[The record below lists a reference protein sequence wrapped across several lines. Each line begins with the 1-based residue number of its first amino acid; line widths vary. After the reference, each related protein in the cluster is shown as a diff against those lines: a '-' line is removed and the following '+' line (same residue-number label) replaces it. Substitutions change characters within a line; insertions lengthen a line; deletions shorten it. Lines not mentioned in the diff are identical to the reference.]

1 MFMDF
6 LDLLPRPL
14 RYVVFY
20 GLFTIG
26 IFTKPVYTLGILAML
41 LIAALISP
49 KHWLTPWGPEPVERK
64 RVLKIYGT
72 ALVFFYLLAYGLTPT
87 DPVAIQANPRS
98 AATATSTAPASTEV
112 APPKAP
118 SSKKYDTVGTA
129 SNVTFQIIDMK
140 VQRSLG
146 SRQTQNLFIVPVV
159 AVKNSQND
167 AIMLSFSLFTLVDE
181 RGREFSPLDTMDA
194 YMMKENDQFTD
205 KLNPGLTAQIAIP
218 FEVPRDVA
226 SLTLRCQGGITGG
239 TVVLRLDPPQK
250 DASASAPKRSAAI
263 GLMAKLKTDENAYR
277 VTTPGANPAF
287 TLTAGDVVQ
296 IIGEDN
302 RGMYYQIKWKN
313 EQGYVKRSALQL
325 FAN

>member
-26 IFTKPVYTLGILAML
+26 IFSKPVYTLGILAML
-41 LIAALISP
+41 LVAALISP
-49 KHWLTPWGPEPVERK
+49 KHWLAPWGPEPVERK

-72 ALVFFYLLAYGLTPT
+72 ALVFFCLLAYGLTPT
-87 DPVAIQANPRS
+87 APATSQANPRS
-98 AATATSTAPASTEV
+98 AAPPAPTSNAVASQ
-112 APPKAP
+112 KAP

-129 SNVTFQIIDMK
+129 SSVTFKIIDMK
-140 VQRSLG
+140 VKQSLG
-146 SRQTQNLFIVPVV
+146 DRQTQNLFVIPVV
-159 AVKNSQND
+159 AMRNNQND
-167 AIMLSFSLFTLVDE
+167 AIMLDFSLFTLVDE

-194 YMMKENDQFTD
+194 YMRKENSQLTD

-226 SLTLRCQGGITGG
+226 SLILRCQGGITGG
-239 TVVLRLDPPQK
+239 TVMLRLDPPQK
-250 DASASAPKRSAAI
+250 EASVTAPKRSAAI

-287 TLTAGDVVQ
+287 ALKAGDVVQ

-313 EQGYVKRSALQL
+313 EQGYVKRSSLQL